1 MFVSSLISPKFYI
14 PCSFPNIKFVPQSM
28 FSCLIWM
35 KCIAQGIIVRQKAKE
50 TITQGCVYVRVYL
63 LNRVWLFA
71 TLWTVAR
78 QTPLSMGFFRQE
90 YWSGLPRVL
99 EWVAVSFSRRFCQ
112 PRDRTRVSRI
122 AGRHFTVW
130 ATREVGCQFLLLR
143 IFLTQGSNL
152 CLLYFLHCSQILYLL
167 SFGGSPILDEMQSQI
182 SVSRNKEKKSD
193 SYSESS
199 GGIGEEQICCDRD
212 QEPFSCYFPIS
223 SSHVDDSYLTST
235 IIESKDPIF
244 LE

>member
-63 LNRVWLFA
+63 LNRVRLFA

-90 YWSGLPRVL
+90 YWSGLP
-99 EWVAVSFSRRFCQ
+99 
-112 PRDRTRVSRI
+112 
-122 AGRHFTVW
+122 
-130 ATREVGCQFLLLR
+130 FLSPGDLPNPGME
-143 IFLTQGSNL
+143 T
-152 CLLYFLHCSQILYLL
+152 
-167 SFGGSPILDEMQSQI
+167 GSPTL
-182 SVSRNKEKKSD
+182 
-193 SYSESS
+193 
-199 GGIGEEQICCDRD
+199 
-212 QEPFSCYFPIS
+212 
-223 SSHVDDSYLTST
+223 
-235 IIESKDPIF
+235 
-244 LE
+244 